1 MHGSSESTPPGSPA
15 PQPRRKGAV
24 GAPQGPRASADAV
37 PSAHN
42 NGHYNGQGRTNAGS
56 RDSISPDDAT
66 AIDAFERARAGERAA
81 YGIVVRTYQDR
92 LFNAVF
98 RMVNDRD
105 DAAEITQEAFTRGLE
120 KLQDFRGDAG
130 PYTWLFRIAMN
141 TAVSRIR
148 RGGRR
153 RTVSL
158 DAPAS
163 GESRQARDYGRSV
176 ANLLAADSAA
186 PGERLQMSE
195 DHRAVTEAL
204 KRLDAEYRALLVM
217 RDLEGFDYRQ
227 MAEVLGLPLG
237 TLKSR
242 LFRAR
247 VALRELLQDH
257 FAQKD

>member
-1 MHGSSESTPPGSPA
+1 MRIVQGSPPSPPPGDADHPPRIERAPNAPA
-15 PQPRRKGAV
+15 PRR
-24 GAPQGPRASADAV
+24 APAPGPAN
-37 PSAHN
+37 HHT
-42 NGHYNGQGRTNAGS
+42 NGHLSSRTPAEAHS
-56 RDSISPDDAT
+56 DDVAAVT
-66 AIDAFERARAGERAA
+66 AFERARAGERAA
-81 YGIVVRTYQDR
+81 YGVVVRTYQDR
-92 LFNAVF
+92 LYNAVF

-120 KLQDFRGDAG
+120 KLKDFRGESG

-141 TAVSRIR
+141 AAVSRIR

-153 RTVSL
+153 RTLSL
-158 DAPAS
+158 EALAS
-163 GESRQARDYGRSV
+163 GEGGYATSYGRSV
-176 ANLLAADSAA
+176 SELLSADTAG

-195 DHRAVTEAL
+195 DHRAVADAL
-204 KRLDAEYRALLVM
+204 RRLDAEYRALLVM

-257 FAQKD
+257 FSRRD

>member
-1 MHGSSESTPPGSPA
+1 MA
-15 PQPRRKGAV
+15 AV
-24 GAPQGPRASADAV
+24 
-37 PSAHN
+37 
-42 NGHYNGQGRTNAGS
+42 T
-56 RDSISPDDAT
+56 
-66 AIDAFERARAGERAA
+66 AFERARAGERAA
-81 YGIVVRTYQDR
+81 YGVVVRTYQDR
-92 LFNAVF
+92 LYNAVF

-120 KLQDFRGDAG
+120 KLKDFRGESG

-141 TAVSRIR
+141 AAVSRIR

-153 RTVSL
+153 RTLSL
-158 DAPAS
+158 EALAS
-163 GESRQARDYGRSV
+163 GEGGYATSYGRSV
-176 ANLLAADSAA
+176 SELLSADTAG

-195 DHRAVTEAL
+195 DHRAVADAL
-204 KRLDAEYRALLVM
+204 RRLDAEYRALLVM

-257 FAQKD
+257 FSRRD